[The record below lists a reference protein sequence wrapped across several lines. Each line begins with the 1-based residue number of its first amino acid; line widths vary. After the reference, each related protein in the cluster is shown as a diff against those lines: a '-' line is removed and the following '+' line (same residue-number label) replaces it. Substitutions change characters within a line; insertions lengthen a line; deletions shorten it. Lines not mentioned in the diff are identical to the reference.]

1 MFWAALKAGSRSGT
15 CAAVGNPAVR
25 LAYSSAK
32 NSRHILETHW
42 LGFSM
47 SILILARAI
56 DRQCNNSDVS
66 SGAITGSSPSFG
78 RYCVA
83 VALLP
88 LLRCVWFLAA
98 SCASWIRVPCWVT
111 RLLSTCMHGWLPG
124 ACWASV
130 WFLAAVARMSRASSS
145 GDRDCSVFCG
155 ASTSHTGASLVLGEL
170 AGTTNVECTRHPSK
184 KQMPGSGVILVSGQ
198 RAKTRPVRALYNP
211 DGRHMLAGSCGW
223 RRMISA
229 HGSCCAGIH
238 LWPTLACACR
248 SLSRFPFIQFRSDTR
263 T

>member
-1 MFWAALKAGSRSGT
+1 
-15 CAAVGNPAVR
+15 
-25 LAYSSAK
+25 
-32 NSRHILETHW
+32 
-42 LGFSM
+42 
-47 SILILARAI
+47 
-56 DRQCNNSDVS
+56 
-66 SGAITGSSPSFG
+66 
-78 RYCVA
+78 
-83 VALLP
+83 
-88 LLRCVWFLAA
+88 
-98 SCASWIRVPCWVT
+98 
-111 RLLSTCMHGWLPG
+111 MHGWLPG

-155 ASTSHTGASLVLGEL
+155 ASTSHTGASLALGGWRGQPTL
-170 AGTTNVECTRHPSK
+170 NAHATHKSSRCPAV
-184 KQMPGSGVILVSGQ
+184 VWFLVPDQ

-248 SLSRFPFIQFRSDTR
+248 SLSRFPFSQSRSDTR
-263 T
+263 TKMSRYRVLFGLVGLVVVTFVGDCQGGVRPWRNCI